1 MMSFPKSPFPAQSH
15 FDVSG
20 TVGGLSLTSSSGQL
34 IPVKNLSE
42 NMEVDIRCAV
52 RSQVVLL
59 PFSTCLGLKVGWLWK
74 KIY

>member
-20 TVGGLSLTSSSGQL
+20 SVGGLSLTSPGRQL
-34 IPVKNLSE
+34 IPMKGSGILDMKNLLE
-42 NMEVDIRCAV
+42 NTEVDVGSAV

-59 PFSTCLGLKVGWLWK
+59 SSPTW
-74 KIY
+74 